1 MLDHPI
7 FLQSIALIRDKM
19 RPNDLDPLQQQ
30 VLERMIH
37 TSGDFGIQ
45 DLLRFSSGSC
55 QQGLRALQ
63 QGSTIIVDTSMAK
76 EAIQPMSKRTINASV
91 LNVLDWAPDKAEI
104 GFTRTGLGMESLWK
118 KLELEKAGNVAP
130 IVVIG
135 SSPTA
140 LEILLNLVSQGLKS
154 PSLIVGMP
162 VGFIGVQQSKD
173 RLCKSNIPYIILNGS
188 RGGAAVAASAINAL
202 LRAASFE

>member
-1 MLDHPI
+1 
-7 FLQSIALIRDKM
+7 
-19 RPNDLDPLQQQ
+19 
-30 VLERMIH
+30 
-37 TSGDFGIQ
+37 
-45 DLLRFSSGSC
+45 
-55 QQGLRALQ
+55 
-63 QGSTIIVDTSMAK
+63 
-76 EAIQPMSKRTINASV
+76 
-91 LNVLDWAPDKAEI
+91 
-104 GFTRTGLGMESLWK
+104 MESLWK

-188 RGGAAVAASAINAL
+188 RGGAALAASAVNAL
-202 LRAASFE
+202 LRAAFFE